1 MSDNTLK
8 FKDVIV
14 IKKEFYA
21 SKQSIALSLVDANK
35 IVVSDKCDHRVNG
48 SKYFIGNF
56 DDDNDNIIRFL
67 RILLPRSS
75 VYIKY
80 FDDGKNMCHLK
91 LKIIMYIY
99 HTLKFGTKL
108 KEHQIQDFIVSLFM
122 MVNT

>member
-1 MSDNTLK
+1 MSENTLK

-14 IKKEFYA
+14 NKKEICA
-21 SKQSIALSLVDANK
+21 SKQSIALSLVDTNK

-56 DDDNDNIIRFL
+56 DDDNDNIIRSFC
-67 RILLPRSS
+67 ILLSRSS

-99 HTLKFGTKL
+99 HTLKIGTKS
-108 KEHQIQDFIVSLFM
+108 KEHQIQDFIASLFM
-122 MVNT
+122 MVYT